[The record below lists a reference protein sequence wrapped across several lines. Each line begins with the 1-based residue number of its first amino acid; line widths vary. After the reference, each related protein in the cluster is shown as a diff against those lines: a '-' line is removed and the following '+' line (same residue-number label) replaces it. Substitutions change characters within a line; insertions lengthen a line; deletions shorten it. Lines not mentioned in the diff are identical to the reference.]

1 MAGLPSVASF
11 GLTADGL
18 EVHIAHGRV
27 YVGFEGHLLAYY
39 SEIPQ
44 VDIHACTRIHMHA
57 YRLTQ
62 HT

>member
-1 MAGLPSVASF
+1 MMAGLPSVASF
-11 GLTADGL
+11 GLTTDGL

-44 VDIHACTRIHMHA
+44 VDIHVCTNIHMHA
-57 YRLTQ
+57 
-62 HT
+62 